1 MPASWGGVARK
12 GARLISMTGQ
22 GTFEDHRS
30 MHAPAPPDVWVRD
43 ERAEVEE
50 EPRAAAAPRP
60 QAELPGDLIAA
71 IRTAGQHLTN
81 RGRERLVTLTAEAV
95 EAYNRG
101 RYEEAAKR
109 VGPVAE
115 VAPRVAGVREIAG
128 LACYRAGRWRAA
140 AAHLRVH
147 YELTGDVTHLPAVMD
162 CERALNR
169 PRSVAKLFETIRG
182 ASPSAE
188 VLAEARIV
196 MAATMAERQK
206 YAEAIELL
214 TSSGAGKKIRNPSER
229 HVRQWYVLG
238 DLYERGGDVPMA
250 REFFTRVAM
259 ADPGAYDVDDR
270 LEEIGGRASTSRRRQ
285 R

>member
-1 MPASWGGVARK
+1 
-12 GARLISMTGQ
+12 
-22 GTFEDHRS
+22 
-30 MHAPAPPDVWVRD
+30 
-43 ERAEVEE
+43 
-50 EPRAAAAPRP
+50 
-60 QAELPGDLIAA
+60 
-71 IRTAGQHLTN
+71 
-81 RGRERLVTLTAEAV
+81 
-95 EAYNRG
+95 
-101 RYEEAAKR
+101 
-109 VGPVAE
+109 
-115 VAPRVAGVREIAG
+115 
-128 LACYRAGRWRAA
+128 
-140 AAHLRVH
+140 VH